1 MSFKPNQF
9 IIAGLA
15 GFSTVFG
22 VACST
27 IQSPSGVNGF
37 AQSPESAIPAVSSPT
52 TKPQAELN
60 PVTPTPAEKSASP
73 ALETPAS
80 VSSKPQPVVVSPP
93 DSGCKISMAL
103 VNDPNPPLNVRDRP
117 EINNSKVIGNLKN
130 NSFVS
135 VSDEQNGWLKIT
147 DPVAGW
153 ITKNRTKSSCP
164 NVKQRISFAPGG
176 TEAIVKGEHIGGGSH
191 SYLINATKGQRITLT
206 NHQQFLPFILTPDG
220 KMLAQPRE
228 LEGKTEW
235 TGIIPVTGDYTL
247 QLDSNYKGYKYNFS
261 VEVK

>member
-1 MSFKPNQF
+1 MSFQPSQF

-15 GFSTVFG
+15 GLSTAFG
-22 VACST
+22 VACAT
-27 IQSPSGVNGF
+27 IQSPTGVN
-37 AQSPESAIPAVSSPT
+37 ASEQSPQASNPPVSSPVA
-52 TKPQAELN
+52 KPQAESN
-60 PVTPTPAEKSASP
+60 PVSAVTADKPASP
-73 ALETPAS
+73 AVDIAA
-80 VSSKPQPVVVSPP
+80 SSKPQPVVVSPP

-117 EINNSKVIGNLKN
+117 QLNDSKIIGNLKN

-164 NVKQRISFAPGG
+164 NVKQRISFNPGG

-191 SYLINATKGQRITLT
+191 SYLINATKGQRITLR

-220 KMLAQPRE
+220 KLLAQPRE

-235 TGIIPVTGDYTL
+235 TGTIPVTGDYTL
-247 QLDSNYKGYKYNFS
+247 QLDSNYKGYEYNFS
-261 VEVK
+261 VELK

>member
-15 GFSTVFG
+15 GLSTAFG
-22 VACST
+22 VACAT
-27 IQSPSGVNGF
+27 IQSPSGVN
-37 AQSPESAIPAVSSPT
+37 ASDQSPESVNSAESSPVS
-52 TKPQAELN
+52 KP
-60 PVTPTPAEKSASP
+60 PAEIDPVSAAPADNPASP
-73 ALETPAS
+73 AVHTAAS
-80 VSSKPQPVVVSPP
+80 SNPQPVVVSPP

-117 EINNSKVIGNLKN
+117 QINNSKVVGNLKN

-153 ITKNRTKSSCP
+153 IAKSRTKSSCP
-164 NVKQRISFAPGG
+164 NVKQRISFNRGG
-176 TEAIVKGEHIGGGSH
+176 TEAIIKGEHIGGGSH
-191 SYLINATKGQRITLT
+191 YYLINATKGQRITLT
-206 NHQQFLPFILTPDG
+206 NYKQVFPFIIKPDG
-220 KMLAQPRE
+220 KMLAQPRD

-247 QLDSNYKGYKYNFS
+247 IMDSNYKGYKYNFS